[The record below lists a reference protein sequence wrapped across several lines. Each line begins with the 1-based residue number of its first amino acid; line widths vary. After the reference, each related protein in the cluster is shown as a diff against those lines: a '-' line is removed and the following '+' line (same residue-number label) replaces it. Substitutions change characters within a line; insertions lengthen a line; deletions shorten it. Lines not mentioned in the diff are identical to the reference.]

1 MKMMIAVKGSEDES
15 YYRHATELTMLAHAE
30 VILVAHVIDLT
41 PRSDLEHGRDRFL
54 GKRPINPKR
63 SEELERAEDER
74 ASAVLRF
81 ARQALVGL
89 GVPEGQIR
97 EVSLRGKPSL
107 ELHRLAREQ
116 EVSLIIVHGKAG
128 KIGPHSVGKTAR
140 FLVDH
145 CPQAA
150 ILIR

>member
-1 MKMMIAVKGSEDES
+1 MKMMIAVKGSEEES
-15 YYRHATELTMLAHAE
+15 FYGHATELTTLAEAE
-30 VILVAHVIDLT
+30 VILLAHVIDLT

-63 SEELERAEDER
+63 SEELQRVEDEH
-74 ASAVLRF
+74 ATAVLRF
-81 ARQALVGL
+81 ARQALEKL
-89 GVPEGQIR
+89 DVPENRIQ
-97 EVSLRGKPSL
+97 EVTVRGKPKD
-107 ELHRLAREQ
+107 ELQRLARELRINL
-116 EVSLIIVHGKAG
+116 VIVHGQAG

-140 FLVDH
+140 FLIDH